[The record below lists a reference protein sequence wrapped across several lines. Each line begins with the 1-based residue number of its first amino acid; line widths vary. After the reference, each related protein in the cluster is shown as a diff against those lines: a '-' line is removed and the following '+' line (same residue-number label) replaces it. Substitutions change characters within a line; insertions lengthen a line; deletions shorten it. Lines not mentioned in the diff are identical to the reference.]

1 MKKVSFQKTQIS
13 VIIKKK
19 PSMQI
24 RLWTELPYEREKKSR
39 ETSVIRKQLD
49 SKDTGLSD
57 LMITSVTFLPW
68 CLHLASRLNAFL
80 YGFAQG

>member
-1 MKKVSFQKTQIS
+1 
-13 VIIKKK
+13 
-19 PSMQI
+19 MQI

-57 LMITSVTFLPW
+57 LMIASVTFLP
-68 CLHLASRLNAFL
+68 
-80 YGFAQG
+80 